1 VNPTRCGAVFVAEFG
16 DRPDLDRLQ
25 ECTRIDCADHQRQL
39 AWVNADV
46 GRFLAYAAQLRRYTL
61 RDQGRV
67 EELSLLP

>member
-1 VNPTRCGAVFVAEFG
+1 MNPTRCGTVWVELG
-16 DRPDLDRLQ
+16 PTPDLDRLQ
-25 ECTRIDCADHQRQL
+25 ECTRVDCADHQRQL